1 MIKAIIFD
9 LDDTLISEKDYVVS
23 GFNAVSKYV
32 SNKVEKNTSE
42 QIFEI
47 LQNLHNTNPNKV
59 FNRMIDDLN
68 FGSEIDVKE
77 LIDVYRS
84 HKPVISFFEGVLPVI
99 NKLKDQNYKLGIIT
113 DGYFIT
119 QKKKL
124 ESLNINNLFDE
135 IIMTD
140 ELGKEYWKPSVIPF
154 ELMSKKLNIH
164 YSEMIYIGDNPRK
177 DFYVSAVHPI
187 TTVRIYREGYY
198 KDSNYFQNV
207 KEKFLINKLEE
218 LFNIINKVNL

>member
-23 GFNAVSKYV
+23 GFKTVSIYISK
-32 SNKVEKNTSE
+32 KVKKLTSK
-42 QIFEI
+42 QIFES
-47 LQNLHNTNPNKV
+47 LQNLHNINPNKV

-68 FGSEIDVKE
+68 LSSEIDVKE

-84 HKPVISFFEGVLPVI
+84 HKPVISLFKDALPVI
-99 NKLKDQNYKLGIIT
+99 NKLKDKNYKLGIIT
-113 DGYFIT
+113 DGYLIT
-119 QKKKL
+119 QTKKL

-154 ELMSKKLNIH
+154 ELMSKKLNVD

-177 DFYVSAVHPI
+177 DFYISAVHPI
-187 TTVRIYREGYY
+187 TTVRINREGYY
-198 KDSNYFQNV
+198 KDSNYFQDV
-207 KEKFLINKLEE
+207 KENFLINKLEE
-218 LFNIINKVNL
+218 IFNIINKVNL

>member
-23 GFNAVSKYV
+23 GFIAVSNYV
-32 SNKVEKNTSE
+32 SNKVKKHTSKE
-42 QIFEI
+42 IFER

-68 FGSEIDVKE
+68 FSSEIDVKE

-84 HKPVISFFEGVLPVI
+84 HKPVISLFEGALPVI
-99 NKLKDQNYKLGIIT
+99 NKLKEQKYKLGIIT
-113 DGYFIT
+113 DGYLIA
-119 QKKKL
+119 QKKKI

-140 ELGKEYWKPSVIPF
+140 ALGKEYWKPSVIPF
-154 ELMSKKLNIH
+154 ELMSKKLNVD

-177 DFYVSAVHPI
+177 DFYVSAVYPI
-187 TTVRIYREGYY
+187 ITVRIKRDGYY
-198 KDSNYFQNV
+198 QDSNYFQDV
-207 KEKFLINKLEE
+207 KEKFSINKLEE
-218 LFNIINKVNL
+218 IFNIISKVNL

>member
-23 GFNAVSKYV
+23 GFSAVSKYV
-32 SNKVEKNTSE
+32 SNKVKKYTFE

-47 LQNLHNTNPNKV
+47 LQNLHNTNPNRV
-59 FNRMIDDLN
+59 FNRMIDYLN
-68 FGSEIDVKE
+68 FINEIDVKE

-84 HKPVISFFEGVLPVI
+84 HKPVISLFEGALPVI
-99 NKLKDQNYKLGIIT
+99 NKLKEQKYKLGIIT
-113 DGYFIT
+113 DGYLIT
-119 QKKKL
+119 QKKKI

-140 ELGKEYWKPSVIPF
+140 ALGKEYWKPSVIPF
-154 ELMSKKLNIH
+154 ELMSKKLNVD

-187 TTVRIYREGYY
+187 TTVRINREGYY
-198 KDSNYFQNV
+198 KDSNYFQDV
-207 KEKFLINKLEE
+207 KEKFVINKLEE
-218 LFNIINKVNL
+218 IFNIINKVNL

>member
-1 MIKAIIFD
+1 MIKAIVFD

-23 GFNAVSKYV
+23 GFSAVSKYI
-32 SNKVEKNTSE
+32 SNKVKKYTFE

-47 LQNLHNTNPNKV
+47 LQNLHNTNPNRV
-59 FNRMIDDLN
+59 FNRMIDYLN
-68 FGSEIDVKE
+68 FINEIDVKE

-84 HKPVISFFEGVLPVI
+84 HKPVISLFEGALPVI
-99 NKLKDQNYKLGIIT
+99 NKLKEQNYKLGIIT
-113 DGYFIT
+113 DGYLIT
-119 QKKKL
+119 QKKKI

-154 ELMSKKLNIH
+154 ELMSKKLNVG

-177 DFYVSAVHPI
+177 DFYVNAVHPI
-187 TTVRIYREGYY
+187 TTVRINREGYY
-198 KDSNYFQNV
+198 KDSNYFQDV
-207 KEKFLINKLEE
+207 KEKFVINKLEE
-218 LFNIINKVNL
+218 IFNIINKVNL